1 MKALPVLLG
10 MISGQQ
16 GRCPSLPICPE
27 LTKEKTTVTRGDE
40 MTITCKV
47 PSDFNPGNGEI
58 TLLYDTLGSTEKNTR
73 KMNFH
78 RIDGKNQGN
87 FTFSGEQMTER
98 VDNASIFYRS
108 INGDCKIGEV
118 RVVNLKNFGF
128 FPFKSEGSK
137 YEIDKKN
144 KNNLVITL
152 ELNRP
157 FDDDNFKAYKMTM
170 NHWKDHFLLKLSNTN
185 NRNDKKAEY
194 YFTEAY
200 NTFYC
205 GDLYKTTETCQK
217 GNIIYNEDHFK
228 VLAEENVKEKLSYI
242 FTIPDSNERSPTMQF
257 EMLFGPPY
265 AHSTAFPFKPSTISF
280 YMSWITILLLV
291 TFALILVGAAVLGW
305 IYIKKYT
312 DKQIEK
318 GINQAERKK
327 LLSDDRPQEAFDHIM
342 SCMPEKEKKI
352 LKKIYIDP
360 SKIKRDGRELGKG
373 AFGTT
378 RAGTLQNDSG
388 VTTHQIAIKTMKTAI
403 SNGIN
408 GPGYAEYNSGGY
420 PGTASSGEYFDGEH
434 AKAIFDEA
442 IQMSNFEHINV
453 MKLIGVSFNRSADP
467 EMILPLMDCG
477 DLRNYVKNDQNE
489 IFIRD
494 CLRFCQQAAE
504 GMNYLVRQGVIHR
517 DLAARNCL
525 LETTESNRVNLR
537 IADFGLSK
545 TFENLYQEE
554 YVAQSQTK
562 LPLKWLAIEVL
573 EQRMFSEKS
582 DVWAFGVLTWEI
594 FTRGAMPYGALSDWA
609 GLKAY
614 LLNGER
620 LEMPADCAPELF
632 ELMMECWHDETDK
645 RPTFANLVS
654 RFDQFVKD
662 HRVAE
667 SKSGRK
673 SSLPSRQK
681 ISFNRDHFSRTKA
694 GYKSNRGR
702 KMSPP
707 VPAPRKPLPAVPD
720 RGASLSPTHAEE
732 LV

>member
-1 MKALPVLLG
+1 
-10 MISGQQ
+10 
-16 GRCPSLPICPE
+16 
-27 LTKEKTTVTRGDE
+27 
-40 MTITCKV
+40 
-47 PSDFNPGNGEI
+47 
-58 TLLYDTLGSTEKNTR
+58 
-73 KMNFH
+73 
-78 RIDGKNQGN
+78 
-87 FTFSGEQMTER
+87 
-98 VDNASIFYRS
+98 
-108 INGDCKIGEV
+108 
-118 RVVNLKNFGF
+118 
-128 FPFKSEGSK
+128 
-137 YEIDKKN
+137 
-144 KNNLVITL
+144 
-152 ELNRP
+152 
-157 FDDDNFKAYKMTM
+157 
-170 NHWKDHFLLKLSNTN
+170 
-185 NRNDKKAEY
+185 
-194 YFTEAY
+194 
-200 NTFYC
+200 
-205 GDLYKTTETCQK
+205 
-217 GNIIYNEDHFK
+217 
-228 VLAEENVKEKLSYI
+228 
-242 FTIPDSNERSPTMQF
+242 MQF

-265 AHSTAFPFKPSTISF
+265 AHSTTFPFTPSTITF
-280 YMSWITILLLV
+280 YWSWYTKLLLV
-291 TFALILVGAAVLGW
+291 IFALILVGAGILGW
-305 IYIKKYT
+305 VCIKKYT
-312 DKQIEK
+312 NKQIEK

-360 SKIKRDGRELGKG
+360 TKIKRDGRELGKG

-408 GPGYAEYNSGGY
+408 GPGYAEYNGGGY
-420 PGTASSGEYFDGEH
+420 PGTSSTEHYFDGEH

-442 IQMSNFEHINV
+442 IQMSSFEHINV

-477 DLRNYVKNDQNE
+477 DLRTYVKNDENE
-489 IFIRD
+489 ILIRD

-525 LETTESNRVNLR
+525 LETTTNNRVNLR

-654 RFDQFVKD
+654 RFDQFVKG
-662 HRVAE
+662 HRESE

-673 SSLPSRQK
+673 SSLPRRQN
-681 ISFNRDHFSRTKA
+681 ISFNREHFSRTKA

-707 VPAPRKPLPAVPD
+707 IPAPRKPLPAVPD
-720 RGASLSPTHAEE
+720 RGSSLSPTHAEE

>member
-1 MKALPVLLG
+1 
-10 MISGQQ
+10 
-16 GRCPSLPICPE
+16 
-27 LTKEKTTVTRGDE
+27 
-40 MTITCKV
+40 
-47 PSDFNPGNGEI
+47 
-58 TLLYDTLGSTEKNTR
+58 
-73 KMNFH
+73 
-78 RIDGKNQGN
+78 
-87 FTFSGEQMTER
+87 
-98 VDNASIFYRS
+98 
-108 INGDCKIGEV
+108 
-118 RVVNLKNFGF
+118 
-128 FPFKSEGSK
+128 
-137 YEIDKKN
+137 
-144 KNNLVITL
+144 
-152 ELNRP
+152 
-157 FDDDNFKAYKMTM
+157 
-170 NHWKDHFLLKLSNTN
+170 
-185 NRNDKKAEY
+185 
-194 YFTEAY
+194 
-200 NTFYC
+200 
-205 GDLYKTTETCQK
+205 
-217 GNIIYNEDHFK
+217 
-228 VLAEENVKEKLSYI
+228 
-242 FTIPDSNERSPTMQF
+242 
-257 EMLFGPPY
+257 
-265 AHSTAFPFKPSTISF
+265 
-280 YMSWITILLLV
+280 
-291 TFALILVGAAVLGW
+291 
-305 IYIKKYT
+305 
-312 DKQIEK
+312 
-318 GINQAERKK
+318 
-327 LLSDDRPQEAFDHIM
+327 
-342 SCMPEKEKKI
+342 
-352 LKKIYIDP
+352 
-360 SKIKRDGRELGKG
+360 
-373 AFGTT
+373 
-378 RAGTLQNDSG
+378 
-388 VTTHQIAIKTMKTAI
+388 
-403 SNGIN
+403 
-408 GPGYAEYNSGGY
+408 
-420 PGTASSGEYFDGEH
+420 
-434 AKAIFDEA
+434 
-442 IQMSNFEHINV
+442 MSNFEHINV

-662 HRVAE
+662 HRVTE